1 MHDDDHHG
9 GLAHDLSRLL
19 ERRRFLR
26 ALGAVGLVP
35 LAACVVADDGE
46 LFGASTDDAS
56 GGDSSTDASSG
67 GDSSSDGGDSSGGVS
82 SCEAI
87 PTETAGP
94 YPGDGSNGPNA
105 LELSGIV
112 RRDIRTSVDTASG
125 VAEGIALT
133 VTLTLV
139 DVADGCA
146 PLAGHAVYLWHCNRD
161 GDYSMYTGSAA
172 SENYLRGVQVT
183 DDDGKVTFTTIF
195 PACYSGRWPHI
206 HFEIYAS
213 LEDATDGSDPLH
225 VSQLA
230 LPEAACDEVFAT
242 DGYEDSVGNLAQTSL
257 SSDNVFGDGSSLQVA
272 DVSGDVDA
280 GYVASLVVGVPT

>member
-26 ALGAVGLVP
+26 GLGAVGLIP
-35 LAACVVADDGE
+35 LGACVVADDGE
-46 LFGASTDDAS
+46 LFG
-56 GGDSSTDASSG
+56 SSG
-67 GDSSSDGGDSSGGVS
+67 SDSSGGVS

-94 YPGDGSNGPNA
+94 YPGDGTNGPNA

-112 RRDIRTSVDTASG
+112 RRDIRTSVDTASD

-146 PLAGHAVYLWHCNRD
+146 PLARHAVYLWHCDRA
-161 GDYSMYTGSAA
+161 GDYSMYTGGAA
-172 SENYLRGVQVT
+172 SENYLRGVQET
-183 DDDGKVTFTTIF
+183 DADGKVTFTTIF

-213 LEDATDGSDPLH
+213 LEAATDGGDPLH

-230 LPEAACDEVFAT
+230 LPESACDEVFAT
-242 DGYEDSVGNLAQTSL
+242 DGYGDSVGNLAQTSL

-280 GYVASLVVGVPT
+280 GYVASLVVGVTT

>member
-35 LAACVVADDGE
+35 LAACVVSDDGE
-46 LFGASTDDAS
+46 LFG
-56 GGDSSTDASSG
+56 SSTDASSG
-67 GDSSSDGGDSSGGVS
+67 GGSSSDTSSGSESGGVS

-87 PTETAGP
+87 PSETAGP

-161 GDYSMYTGSAA
+161 GDYSMYTGTAA

-183 DDDGKVTFTTIF
+183 DADGTVTFTTIF

-213 LEDATDGSDPLH
+213 VEDATDGSDPIH

-272 DVSGDVDA
+272 DVAGDVDA
-280 GYVASLVVGVPT
+280 GYTASLVVGVPT

>member
-9 GLAHDLSRLL
+9 GLARDLSRLL

-35 LAACVVADDGE
+35 LGACVVSDDGE
-46 LFGASTDDAS
+46 LFDAGTDD
-56 GGDSSTDASSG
+56 SSG
-67 GDSSSDGGDSSGGVS
+67 GDSSSGDTSSGSESGGVS

-112 RRDIRTSVDTASG
+112 RGDIRTSVDTASG
-125 VAEGIALT
+125 VAEGILLT

-183 DDDGKVTFTTIF
+183 DDDGKVTFTTVF

-213 LEDATDGSDPLH
+213 VEDATDGSDPLH

-230 LPEAACDEVFAT
+230 LPETACDEVFAT

-257 SSDNVFGDGSSLQVA
+257 SSDNVFGDGSSLQLA
-272 DVSGDVDA
+272 DVTGDVDA
-280 GYVASLVVGVPT
+280 GYAASLVVGVPT

>member
-9 GLAHDLSRLL
+9 GLARDLSRLL

-35 LAACVVADDGE
+35 LGACVVSDDGE
-46 LFGASTDDAS
+46 LFDADTDD
-56 GGDSSTDASSG
+56 SSG
-67 GDSSSDGGDSSGGVS
+67 GDSSSGDTSSGSESGGVS

-94 YPGDGSNGPNA
+94 YPGDGTNGPNA

-125 VAEGIALT
+125 VAEGILLT

-213 LEDATDGSDPLH
+213 VEDATDGSDPLH

-257 SSDNVFGDGSSLQVA
+257 SSDNVFGNGASLQLA
-272 DVSGDVDA
+272 DVTGDVDA
-280 GYVASLVVGVPT
+280 GYAASLVVGVPT